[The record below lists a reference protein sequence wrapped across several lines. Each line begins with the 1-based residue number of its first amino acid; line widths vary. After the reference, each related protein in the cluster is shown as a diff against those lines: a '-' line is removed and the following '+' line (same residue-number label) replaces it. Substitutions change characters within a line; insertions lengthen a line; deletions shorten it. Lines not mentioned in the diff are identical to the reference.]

1 MPILYALFYNLS
13 LITVSIDKIKSP
25 CYNIHILH
33 NFIGGVNMK
42 FKWRPDHF
50 KERFP
55 LHVYRNGNTY
65 YFHIQHEVVGF
76 NHYSFGEYDKITT
89 DDISEMGSM
98 AQKLLNRFHEI
109 SRNISDETNTLPG
122 KASLTISEEIPR
134 DEKDSDTMTA

>member
-1 MPILYALFYNLS
+1 
-13 LITVSIDKIKSP
+13 
-25 CYNIHILH
+25 
-33 NFIGGVNMK
+33 MK

-109 SRNISDETNTLPG
+109 SDFTSGELEEMLAENSCELKNETNTEWL
-122 KASLTISEEIPR
+122 KFMDAKDRKKIESKYEHICIEYIIP
-134 DEKDSDTMTA
+134 DNKYTFLLLW